1 MARGADPYRE
11 AVPTAAA
18 QPPFSMHSKT
28 AGGGCAGATLIK
40 AVVPQPSP
48 KVAAPGPPSSIR
60 SALSAG

>member
-11 AVPTAAA
+11 AVPTAPA

-40 AVVPQPSP
+40 AVVPNQ
-48 KVAAPGPPSSIR
+48 VR
-60 SALSAG
+60 S